1 MKVKTPYDEQIS
13 EKQKNIPDKS
23 LQVIS
28 KNLGSLIY
36 FNRPPLFLANFP
48 KIVAEKFLEIG
59 IEEKFGAQEEI
70 LHKGEVGSSLY
81 LIIEGCI
88 SVWRQGTKLAELK
101 KGDVF
106 GELILFREHYRIAS
120 VRAEEPTRVLRYSRH
135 MLMDFFSHQEQKIVN
150 LHMMNLIEILRQ
162 KLIITNEKIVELERK
177 LFELRSS

>member
-1 MKVKTPYDEQIS
+1 MKAKTPYDEQIS
-13 EKQKNIPDKS
+13 EDQKNIPDKS

-28 KNLGSLIY
+28 KNSGNLIY

-48 KIVAEKFLEIG
+48 KSSAEKFLEIG
-59 IEEKFGAQEEI
+59 IDEEYGTQEEI
-70 LHKGEVGSSLY
+70 LHKGDIGTSLY

-120 VRAEEPTRVLRYSRH
+120 VRAEETTRVLRYSRH
-135 MLMDFFSHQEQKIVN
+135 MLMDFFSHQEQKIMN
-150 LHMMNLIEILRQ
+150 LHMMNLIEITRQ
-162 KLIITNEKIVELERK
+162 KLINANGKIAELERK
-177 LFELRSS
+177 LFELQSS

>member
-1 MKVKTPYDEQIS
+1 MKVKTLYDEQIS
-13 EKQKNIPDKS
+13 ENQKNISDKS
-23 LQVIS
+23 LQVIL
-28 KNLGSLIY
+28 KNSENLIY

-48 KIVAEKFLEIG
+48 KSAAEKFLEIG
-59 IEEKFGAQEEI
+59 IEEKFDTQEEI
-70 LHKGEVGSSLY
+70 LHKGDVGSSLY

-88 SVWRQGTKLAELK
+88 SVWKQGAKLAELK

-150 LHMMNLIEILRQ
+150 LHMMNLIEIMRQ
-162 KLIITNEKIVELERK
+162 KLIIANKKIVELERK
-177 LFELRSS
+177 LFELHSS

>member
-1 MKVKTPYDEQIS
+1 MKVKTPYDEQIA
-13 EKQKNIPDKS
+13 ENQKNILDKS

-28 KNLGSLIY
+28 KNSGNLIY

-48 KIVAEKFLEIG
+48 KSAAEKFLEIG
-59 IEEKFGAQEEI
+59 IEEKFGVQDEI

-88 SVWRQGTKLAELK
+88 SVWRQGAKLAELK

-120 VRAEEPTRVLRYSRH
+120 VRAEEPTMVLRYSRH

-150 LHMMNLIEILRQ
+150 LHMMNLIEIMRQ
-162 KLIITNEKIVELERK
+162 KLIAANEKIVELERK

>member
-1 MKVKTPYDEQIS
+1 MNVKTPYDEQIS
-13 EKQKNIPDKS
+13 EKQKKNPDKS
-23 LQVIS
+23 LRVIS
-28 KNLGSLIY
+28 KNSGNLIY

-48 KIVAEKFLEIG
+48 RSAAEKFLETG
-59 IEEKFGAQEEI
+59 IEEQYGTQEEI
-70 LHKGEVGSSLY
+70 IHKGDVGSSLY

-88 SVWRQGTKLAELK
+88 SVWRQGAKLAELK

-120 VRAEEPTRVLRYSRH
+120 VRAEEPTRLLRYSRH

-150 LHMMNLIEILRQ
+150 LHMINLIEIMRQ
-162 KLIITNEKIVELERK
+162 KLITANEKIVELERK

>member
-1 MKVKTPYDEQIS
+1 MKAKTPYNEQIS
-13 EKQKNIPDKS
+13 KDQKNITDKS

-28 KNLGSLIY
+28 KNSGNLIY

-48 KIVAEKFLEIG
+48 KSTAKKFLEIG
-59 IEEKFGAQEEI
+59 IEENFGTQEEI
-70 LHKGEVGSSLY
+70 IHKGDIGNSLY
-81 LIIEGCI
+81 LIIDGRI
-88 SVWRQGTKLAELK
+88 SVWKQGTKLAELK

-120 VRAEEPTRVLRYSRH
+120 VCAEEPTRVLRYSRH

-162 KLIITNEKIVELERK
+162 KLIVANEKIVELERK
-177 LFELRSS
+177 LFEMHSS

>member
-1 MKVKTPYDEQIS
+1 MKVKTPYDERIS
-13 EKQKNIPDKS
+13 KDQKKITDKS

-28 KNLGSLIY
+28 KNSGNLIY

-48 KIVAEKFLEIG
+48 KSTAKKFLEIG
-59 IEEKFGAQEEI
+59 IEENFGTQEEI
-70 LHKGEVGSSLY
+70 LHKGDIGSSLY

-88 SVWRQGTKLAELK
+88 SVWRQGAKLAELK
-101 KGDVF
+101 KGNVF

-150 LHMMNLIEILRQ
+150 LHMINLIEIMRQ
-162 KLIITNEKIVELERK
+162 KLIVANVKIVELDPN
-177 LFELRSS
+177 LLELLSS